1 MTIDNLKKEK
11 TNLKL
16 IIDYLLFFLAVF
28 RDEKKIAVNSS
39 LSVKSGVTFSFDNR
53 FSSIINSSQKLHSS
67 ASSITILNF
76 GTNPALDWA
85 IHAARFTL

>member
-1 MTIDNLKKEK
+1 LIIDNLKKEK

-39 LSVKSGVTFSFDNR
+39 LHLRIASIPFRNNKGVRKPENINR
-53 FSSIINSSQKLHSS
+53 SMEHGDGRLETEIITKEDGNRRMKAGSH
-67 ASSITILNF
+67 
-76 GTNPALDWA
+76 
-85 IHAARFTL
+85 